1 MTANPPPRKR
11 LAIVLNVITTVVC
24 CAIAWEA
31 INIFV
36 LWPSERKT
44 IRLLQ
49 EKQAMGRLGAESN
62 GSVKYGRIRQGISF
76 AEFKSIAQEHGL
88 KWRPHP
94 EMRGG
99 VRFTVS
105 SPICRPH
112 ATFENDEL
120 YEIFLGCLN

>member
-1 MTANPPPRKR
+1 MTENPPPRKR
-11 LAIVLNVITTVVC
+11 SAIVLSVITALVC
-24 CAIAWEA
+24 CAIVWEA
-31 INIFV
+31 IKIFV
-36 LWPSERKT
+36 FWPSERRT

-49 EKQAMGRLGAESN
+49 EKQAIGKLGTESN

-76 AEFKSIAQEHGL
+76 AEFESIAQEHGL
-88 KWRPHP
+88 QWHPHP
-94 EMRGG
+94 AIRGN

-112 ATFENDEL
+112 AVFENDEL